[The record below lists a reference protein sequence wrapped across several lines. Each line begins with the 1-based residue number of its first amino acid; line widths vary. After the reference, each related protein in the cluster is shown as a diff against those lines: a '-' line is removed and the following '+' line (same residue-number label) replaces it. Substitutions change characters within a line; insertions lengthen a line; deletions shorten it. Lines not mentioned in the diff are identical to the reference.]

1 MILHGINR
9 QAKLF
14 SYFFMR
20 QSFMWRRFNAWGV
33 TPVKISDA
41 IEHERQHNKDESKP
55 LGHLCKLCVQRLCL
69 ALGEE
74 GLCAAGDR
82 TGQAG
87 TLAALHKND
96 DGHSKTGE
104 NLKNR
109 EDNSKGRH
117 LFQSFPSCTN

>member
-1 MILHGINR
+1 
-9 QAKLF
+9 
-14 SYFFMR
+14 MR

-33 TPVKISDA
+33 SPVKISDE

-55 LGHLCKLCVQRLCL
+55 LGHLCKLCVQRLSL
-69 ALGEE
+69 ALGEK